1 MAGAAATILEY
12 KVILGMDPCAEDGG
26 TKRWRYLTAS
36 GLSIFGFILRDRDL
50 TSMFAEDSCSQTSSM
65 H

>member
-1 MAGAAATILEY
+1 MAGAPATILEY

-26 TKRWRYLTAS
+26 TKRWRYLMAS
-36 GLSIFGFILRDRDL
+36 GFILRGRDL
-50 TSMFAEDSCSQTSSM
+50 TSMFAEDSYSQTSSM